1 MATPRARGRVLTTPL
16 CLPGVGWVRSDPP
29 LCPTRLFC
37 WRQVAGTDAD
47 VGMLRRA
54 GVWSQEGLRSLRA
67 ELPKR
72 EPCCVSLVMHA
83 REHECVWGDTRACAL
98 AQARLWAAPPLEAA
112 AAGVMRP
119 GSFQV
124 WFLSSD
130 PAGLVDPQSA
140 GLTRLGAFLACTGQ
154 LMAGSL
160 LEGHGLLGTR
170 WRRSQAQGHA
180 SSDARPPVP
189 REQPGSPGGVSS
201 SRFPHG
207 HPPLPRAPWG
217 PGPGPCLRVVATE
230 ASLSS
235 AHMS

>member
-1 MATPRARGRVLTTPL
+1 M
-16 CLPGVGWVRSDPP
+16 RSDPP

-140 GLTRLGAFLACTGQ
+140 GADTSGGFLGVYRAADGGEPPGRTQPLGDSMAQVAGAGTHVLRCPAACSPGAAWVTG
-154 LMAGSL
+154 
-160 LEGHGLLGTR
+160 
-170 WRRSQAQGHA
+170 W
-180 SSDARPPVP
+180 
-189 REQPGSPGGVSS
+189 REQLPIPSWAPPAAESTVGAWPWPVSARGGHRGQPELCTHVLTATLHVLLRPTLPGVY
-201 SRFPHG
+201 FPY
-207 HPPLPRAPWG
+207 
-217 PGPGPCLRVVATE
+217 
-230 ASLSS
+230 
-235 AHMS
+235 

>member
-1 MATPRARGRVLTTPL
+1 M
-16 CLPGVGWVRSDPP
+16 
-29 LCPTRLFC
+29 
-37 WRQVAGTDAD
+37 DAD

-67 ELPKR
+67 EQPKR
-72 EPCCVSLVMHA
+72 EPCRVSLVMHA
-83 REHECVWGDTRACAL
+83 REHECVWGDTRARAL
-98 AQARLWAAPPLEAA
+98 AQAWLWAAPPPPRPPEAA
-112 AAGVMRP
+112 AAGGMRP

-140 GLTRLGAFLACTGQ
+140 GLTRLGGFLACTGQ

-170 WRRSQAQGHA
+170 WRRLQAQGHV
-180 SSDARPPVP
+180 SSDAWPPVP
-189 REQPGSPGGVSS
+189 REQPGSPGGVNS

-217 PGPGPCLRVVATE
+217 PGPGPCQRVVATE
-230 ASLSS
+230 AGLSS
-235 AHMS
+235 AHVP